1 MLVLLFLNIC
11 SQLGIKITARQ
22 SEETVNFSSPCR
34 MLKIFMILSLGGFPQ
49 SSLYKYMLFVGKFMF
64 LVTPKTLESRRP
76 CLSKRESE
84 LVERQELK
92 FYLKLIKALLNSLN
106 KIQESIYCIIIY
118 IAFG

>member
-1 MLVLLFLNIC
+1 
-11 SQLGIKITARQ
+11 
-22 SEETVNFSSPCR
+22 
-34 MLKIFMILSLGGFPQ
+34 MILSLGGFPQ